1 MKNHNYHEPN
11 RHICRSQMTGIN
23 LIKFRLAFISV
34 KFPLENLLT
43 KEMISNNNYNNNSI
57 SNNNNNSS
65 INHNNNK
72 IIVVKVIRVI
82 RVIPAIMIIIML

>member
-57 SNNNNNSS
+57 SNNNNSS